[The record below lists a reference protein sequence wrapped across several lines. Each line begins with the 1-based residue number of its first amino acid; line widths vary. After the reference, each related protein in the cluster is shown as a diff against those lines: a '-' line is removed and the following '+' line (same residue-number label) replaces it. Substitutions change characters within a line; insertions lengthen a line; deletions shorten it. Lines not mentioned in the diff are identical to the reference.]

1 MEFQL
6 SFKIKAGKDKPKSSG
21 SDFVE
26 RFLVNNCA
34 LSDAE
39 ENFSGLLNR
48 GDISD

>member
-6 SFKIKAGKDKPKSSG
+6 SFRSKTGKDKPESSG
-21 SDFVE
+21 LDLLK
-26 RFLVNNCA
+26 RFLGNNCA

-39 ENFSGLLNR
+39 DNFSGLLNR